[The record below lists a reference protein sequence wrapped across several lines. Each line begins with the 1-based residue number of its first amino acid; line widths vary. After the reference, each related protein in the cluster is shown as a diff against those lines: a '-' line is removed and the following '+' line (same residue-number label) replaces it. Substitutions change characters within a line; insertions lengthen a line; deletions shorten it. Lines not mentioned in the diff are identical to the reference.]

1 MLVDN
6 EFLHRVELDIIHKVI
21 QYLKHQKEYV
31 LSPSIYVNTRT
42 GRVVM
47 GDRPDWKCFGSEL
60 ALVLSTQYEGH
71 QVADTKYIHKWVWRD
86 LFAHCVIWK

>member
-31 LSPSIYVNTRT
+31 N
-42 GRVVM
+42 
-47 GDRPDWKCFGSEL
+47 
-60 ALVLSTQYEGH
+60 LVI
-71 QVADTKYIHKWVWRD
+71 V
-86 LFAHCVIWK
+86 